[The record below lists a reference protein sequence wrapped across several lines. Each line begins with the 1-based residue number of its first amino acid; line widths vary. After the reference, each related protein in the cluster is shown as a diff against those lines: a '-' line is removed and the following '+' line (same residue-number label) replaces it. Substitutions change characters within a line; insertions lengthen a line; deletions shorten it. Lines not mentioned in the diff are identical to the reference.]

1 MKQQIIRSM
10 QHSLD
15 PAKVAQKYVDEV
27 RTELKSLAQQ
37 LRVVGFVASDDLP
50 SITYANATQQKF
62 TDVGI
67 AFDLQR
73 IARLD
78 LEDAI
83 IRVNEDPEIHGQFV
97 YLPVFNNEQDVILRN
112 LVDFR
117 KDIEG
122 GSQYWTR
129 KLYSNDRLAEDDDH
143 TRKALLPCTPLAII
157 KMLTEAGIYRVN
169 VDLPMS
175 NKVVTVFNR
184 SEVVGRPLAAMLSN
198 DGARVYSFD
207 INGPLE
213 FYAGRPAEIE
223 ITRQEALAQSD
234 IVITGV
240 PSETFQKVSATEIKN
255 DTACLNFSFYANFD
269 EDMST
274 HAGIYIPRIGPVT
287 VAMCMRN
294 TLRLYKNFH
303 QSKTHDQ
310 PG

>member
-1 MKQQIIRSM
+1 M

-15 PAKVAQKYVDEV
+15 PAKVAQKYLDEV
-27 RTELKSLAQQ
+27 RNELRSLAGSI
-37 LRVVGFVASDDLP
+37 RVVGFVANEDLP
-50 SITYANATQQKF
+50 SVTYANATQQKF

-67 AFDLQR
+67 AYELR
-73 IARLD
+73 HVARLD
-78 LEDAI
+78 LEEAI
-83 IRVNEDPEIHGQFV
+83 IEVNENPEIHGLFV
-97 YLPVFNNEQDVILRN
+97 YLPVFNNEHDVILRN
-112 LVDFR
+112 LVDYR

-122 GSQYWTR
+122 GCHYWTR
-129 KLYSNDRLAEDDDH
+129 KLYDNDRLAADDDQ
-143 TRKALLPCTPLAII
+143 TKKALLPCTPLAII
-157 KMLTEAGIYRVN
+157 KMLTEAGVYLAD

-175 NKVVTVFNR
+175 DKIVTVFNR

-213 FYAGRPAEIE
+213 FNRGRPAEVG
-223 ITRQEALAQSD
+223 ITRQQALSQSD

-240 PSETFQKVSATEIKN
+240 PSESFQKVSAAEIRT
-255 DTACLNFSFYANFD
+255 DAVCLNFSFYSNFE

-274 HAGIYIPRIGPVT
+274 HAGIFIPRVGPVT

-303 QSKTHDQ
+303 QNQNQNQNQAYDH
-310 PG
+310 PR

>member
-1 MKQQIIRSM
+1 M

-15 PAKVAQKYVDEV
+15 PAKVAQKYLDEV
-27 RTELKSLAQQ
+27 RIELQSLTEQI
-37 LRVVGFVASDDLP
+37 RVVGFVASDDLP
-50 SITYANATQQKF
+50 SVTYANATQQKF

-67 AFDLQR
+67 AYDLRR

-83 IRVNEDPEIHGQFV
+83 TGVNEDPKIHGLFV
-97 YLPVFNNEQDVILRN
+97 YLPVFNNEQDAILRN

-122 GSQYWTR
+122 GGHYWTR
-129 KLYSNDRLAEDDDH
+129 KLYDNDRLAADNDQ
-143 TRKALLPCTPLAII
+143 TKKALLPCTPLAII
-157 KMLTEAGIYRVN
+157 KMLTEAGVYFADVN
-169 VDLPMS
+169 LPMS
-175 NKVVTVFNR
+175 DKTVTIFNR

-198 DGARVYSFD
+198 DGARVFSFD

-213 FYAGRPAEIE
+213 FSGGRPAEIE
-223 ITRQEALAQSD
+223 ITRHQALAQSD

-240 PSETFQKVSATEIKN
+240 PSESFQKVSATEIRK
-255 DTACLNFSFYANFD
+255 DAVCLNFSFYANFE
-269 EDMST
+269 EDVST
-274 HAGIYIPRIGPVT
+274 HTGIFIPRIGPVT

-303 QSKTHDQ
+303 QSQAHDQ
-310 PG
+310 SR

>member
-1 MKQQIIRSM
+1 M

-15 PAKVAQKYVDEV
+15 PAKVAQKYLDEV
-27 RTELKSLAQQ
+27 KNELESLAG
-37 LRVVGFVASDDLP
+37 LISVVGFVANQDPP
-50 SITYANATQQKF
+50 SIAYANATQQKF
-62 TDVGI
+62 TDAGI
-67 AFDLQR
+67 AYELRR
-73 IARLD
+73 IPRLD

-83 IRVNEDPEIHGQFV
+83 IEVNENPEIHGLFV

-122 GSQYWTR
+122 GGRYWTQ
-129 KLYSNDRLAEDDDH
+129 KLYDNDRLAADDDQ
-143 TRKALLPCTPLAII
+143 TKKALLPCTPLAII
-157 KMLTEAGIYRVN
+157 KVLTEAGVYLVD

-175 NKVVTVFNR
+175 GKTVTIFNR

-213 FYAGRPAEIE
+213 FNGGKPAEIQ
-223 ITRQEALAQSD
+223 ITREQALAHSE

-240 PSETFQKVSATEIKN
+240 PSENFQKVSATEIRK
-255 DTACLNFSFYANFD
+255 DAVCLNFSFYANFE
-269 EDMST
+269 EDMSA
-274 HAGIYIPRIGPVT
+274 HQGWFIPKIGPVT

-303 QSKTHDQ
+303 QSQAHDHS
-310 PG
+310 G

>member
-1 MKQQIIRSM
+1 M

-15 PAKVAQKYVDEV
+15 PAKVAQKYLDEV
-27 RTELKSLAQQ
+27 RDELESLTET

-67 AFDLQR
+67 AYELRR

-83 IRVNEDPEIHGQFV
+83 IEVNENSDIHGLFV
-97 YLPVFNNEQDVILRN
+97 YLPVFNNEQDVTLRN
-112 LVDFR
+112 LVDYR

-122 GSQYWTR
+122 GGQYWTR
-129 KLYSNDRLAEDDDH
+129 KLYANDRLAAADDQ

-157 KMLTEAGIYRVN
+157 KMLTEAEVYLADIK
-169 VDLPMS
+169 LPLS
-175 NKVVTVFNR
+175 DKIVTIFNR

-213 FYAGRPAEIE
+213 FNSGRPAEIE
-223 ITRQEALAQSD
+223 ITRQQALAQSD

-240 PSETFQKVSATEIKN
+240 PSEDFQKVSAAEIKK
-255 DTACLNFSFYANFD
+255 DAVGLNFSFYANFE
-269 EDMST
+269 EDMAT

-303 QSKTHDQ
+303 QSRLHDQ
-310 PG
+310 TR